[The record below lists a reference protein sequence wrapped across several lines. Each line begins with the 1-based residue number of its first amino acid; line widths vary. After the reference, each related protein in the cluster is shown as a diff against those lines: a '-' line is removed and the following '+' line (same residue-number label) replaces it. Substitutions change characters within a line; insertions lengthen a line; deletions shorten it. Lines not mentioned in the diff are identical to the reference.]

1 MKALAQEGRTTV
13 LYESP
18 HRIPK
23 LLDELAEFCGSERP
37 VSISR
42 ELSKK
47 FEETVRGSVAEL
59 QAHFEAH
66 PPKGEF
72 VVVVGGA
79 EG

>member
-1 MKALAQEGRTTV
+1 MAQELRTTV
-13 LYESP
+13 MYESP

-23 LLDELAEFCGSERP
+23 LLSELSEFCGPERP
-37 VSISR
+37 LSISR
-42 ELSKK
+42 EISKK